1 MVGWS
6 FPNWRLFPVAMNRGG
21 YRRLTAETRRWIY
34 RLKATGVSNREIGRR
49 VGQAASTVNDVV
61 RPFGGVFRPEILR
74 PRPPGRL
81 SLEDRVAILLGLQAE
96 ASFTTIAGQVGKSVS
111 TISREVGGKAGRDS
125 YRPVKAHEQ
134 ALRRARRPKPS
145 KLTLNPVLGARV
157 IRSLRA
163 LWSPAQIAAR
173 LRWEHANDKAM
184 WVSHE
189 TIYKSIYVQGRG
201 ELRRELA
208 ACLRSGRE
216 NRRPGT
222 RLEQS
227 GPLKGVVSISKR
239 PAEADDRAVPG
250 HWEGDLIIGKDSG
263 SAIGTLVERTTRF
276 VILLHLPGKR
286 GPVEIR
292 DAMITAI
299 RTLPDSLKR
308 SVTWDRGQEMSRH
321 HEFTIATG
329 VDVFFCDPHSPWQR
343 GSNENTNGLLRQ
355 YFPKGTNLSVHSAE
369 TLQAAAES
377 LNSRPRET
385 LGWSTPAEA
394 LTRILATTA

>member
-1 MVGWS
+1 M
-6 FPNWRLFPVAMNRGG
+6 ATNR
-21 YRRLTAETRRWIY
+21 RSNQRLTAETRRWIY

-49 VGQAASTVNDVV
+49 VGQGASTVNYVV
-61 RPFGGVFRPEILR
+61 RPFGGVFRPEIFA
-74 PRPPGRL
+74 PRPSGRL
-81 SLEDRVAILLGLQAE
+81 SLEDRVAILMGLQAE

-134 ALRRARRPKPS
+134 ALRRARRPKPT
-145 KLTLNPVLGARV
+145 KLSLNPVLGGRV
-157 IRSLRA
+157 TRDLRA

-173 LRWEHANDKAM
+173 LRWEHGNDKAM

-208 ACLRSGRE
+208 GCLRSGRE
-216 NRRPGT
+216 TRRPGS
-222 RLEQS
+222 RLERP
-227 GPLKGVVSISKR
+227 GPLKGVVSISQR

-263 SAIGTLVERTTRF
+263 SAIGTLVERSTRF
-276 VILLHLPGKR
+276 VMLLHLPGRR

-299 RTLPDSLKR
+299 GSLPDSLKR

-329 VDVFFCDPHSPWQR
+329 VEVFFCDPHSPWQR

-355 YFPKGTNLSVHSAE
+355 YFPKGTNLSVHSAAA
-369 TLQAAAES
+369 LHAAADS
-377 LNSRPRET
+377 LNGRPRET
-385 LGWSTPAEA
+385 LGWSTSAEA
-394 LTRILATTA
+394 LTRFLASTA

>member
-1 MVGWS
+1 M
-6 FPNWRLFPVAMNRGG
+6 
-21 YRRLTAETRRWIY
+21 TAETRRWIY
-34 RLKATGVSNREIGRR
+34 RLKATGVSNAEIGRR
-49 VGQAASTVNDVV
+49 VGQAASTVNYVV
-61 RPFGGVFRPEILR
+61 RPFGGVFRPEILA